1 MSAKEK
7 LEQVLE
13 HLINEEGEKASDLLH
28 DVFVE
33 KARSIYEGLI
43 EEDEAVEEEVED
55 VEEAIAGDVADD
67 FVNDIQADTDEIE
80 SEEVFSED
88 DLEDEEGDEMIEP
101 EMDAEPEGGE
111 EAVEDAFM
119 NVEDAL
125 DELKREFAAMMGDEG
140 EADMDMEE
148 PTDDEEMGAMVDAEE
163 ELMMSADNN
172 QNDDEELEE
181 DYEDLEEGHD
191 MAKVADPSN
200 TEGADNKKSP
210 VAGANPMN
218 SGGASAVKMKDGS
231 EGDHG
236 TGGVSEDSAG
246 NVNTVPGKADGD
258 GGSAAPSAQETEG
271 SDAKNTKSPISTT
284 VR

>member
-67 FVNDIQADTDEIE
+67 FVNDIQADTEEIE

-140 EADMDMEE
+140 EVDMDMEE
-148 PTDDEEMGAMVDAEE
+148 PSDEEELAGMVDAEE
-163 ELMMSADNN
+163 ELMMSANNN

-200 TEGADNKKSP
+200 TEGADNTKSP
-210 VAGANPMN
+210 VAGANPMD
-218 SGGASAVKMKDGS
+218 SGGAGAVKMKDGG

-258 GGSAAPSAQETEG
+258 GGSAAPSAKESEG
-271 SDAKNTKSPISTT
+271 SDAKNKKSPISTT

>member
-67 FVNDIQADTDEIE
+67 FVDDIQADTEEIE

-140 EADMDMEE
+140 EEDMGMEE
-148 PTDDEEMGAMVDAEE
+148 PSDIPGDEEMIDAEQD
-163 ELMMSADNN
+163 LMMSADNN
-172 QNDDEELEE
+172 QGKDEELEE

-210 VAGANPMN
+210 VAGKNPMD

-271 SDAKNTKSPISTT
+271 SDAKNKKSPISTT

>member
-67 FVNDIQADTDEIE
+67 FVDDVQADSEEIE

-140 EADMDMEE
+140 EVYMDMEE
-148 PTDDEEMGAMVDAEE
+148 PSDEEELAGMVDAEE
-163 ELMMSADNN
+163 ELMMSANNN

-200 TEGADNKKSP
+200 TEGADNTTSP
-210 VAGANPMN
+210 VAGANPMD
-218 SGGASAVKMKDGS
+218 SGGASAVKIKDGS

-258 GGSAAPSAQETEG
+258 GGSPAPSAKESEG
-271 SDAKNTKSPISTT
+271 SDAKNKKSPISTT

>member
-67 FVNDIQADTDEIE
+67 FVDDVQANSDEIE

-88 DLEDEEGDEMIEP
+88 DLEDEEGDEMVEP

-140 EADMDMEE
+140 AEDMGMEE

-172 QNDDEELEE
+172 QDNDEELEE

-191 MAKVADPSN
+191 MATAPEPQK
-200 TEGADNKKSP
+200 TEGSDAKHKTSP
-210 VAGANPMN
+210 TAGANPMD
-218 SGGASAVKMKDGS
+218 SGGRSAVKMKDGG

-236 TGGVSEDSAG
+236 TSGVSEDNAG
-246 NVNTVPGKADGD
+246 NVNTVPGKADGE

-271 SDAKNTKSPISTT
+271 SDAKNKKSPLGS
-284 VR
+284 

>member
-67 FVNDIQADTDEIE
+67 FVDDVQADSEEIE

-140 EADMDMEE
+140 EVDMDMEE
-148 PTDDEEMGAMVDAEE
+148 PSDEEELAGMVDAEE
-163 ELMMSADNN
+163 ELMMSANNN

-200 TEGADNKKSP
+200 TEGADNTRSP
-210 VAGANPMN
+210 VAGANPMD
-218 SGGASAVKMKDGS
+218 SGGAGAVKIKDGG

-258 GGSAAPSAQETEG
+258 GGNAAPSAKESEG
-271 SDAKNTKSPISTT
+271 SDAKNKKSPISTT

>member
-67 FVNDIQADTDEIE
+67 FVDDVQADSEEIE

-140 EADMDMEE
+140 EVDMDMEE
-148 PTDDEEMGAMVDAEE
+148 PSDEEELAGMVDAEE
-163 ELMMSADNN
+163 ELMMSANNN

-200 TEGADNKKSP
+200 TEGADNTKSP
-210 VAGANPMN
+210 VAGANPMD
-218 SGGASAVKMKDGS
+218 SGGAGAVKIKDGG

>member
-67 FVNDIQADTDEIE
+67 FVDDIQADTDEIE

-140 EADMDMEE
+140 EADMGMEE

-163 ELMMSADNN
+163 ELMMSANNN
-172 QNDDEELEE
+172 QDDDEELEE

-191 MAKVADPSN
+191 MATVADPSN
-200 TEGADNKKSP
+200 TEGSGTGTKSP
-210 VAGANPMN
+210 TAGANPMD
-218 SGGASAVKMKDGS
+218 SGGRSAVKMKDGG

-236 TGGVSEDSAG
+236 TSGVSEDNAG

-258 GGSAAPSAQETEG
+258 GGNAAPSAQETEG
-271 SDAKNTKSPISTT
+271 SDAKNKKSPVGS
-284 VR
+284 

>member
-67 FVNDIQADTDEIE
+67 FVDDIQADTDEIE

-88 DLEDEEGDEMIEP
+88 DMEDEEGDEIVDP
-101 EMDAEPEGGE
+101 EMDAEPEGGD

-140 EADMDMEE
+140 EVDAGMEE

-163 ELMMSADNN
+163 ELMMSANNN
-172 QNDDEELEE
+172 QDDDEELEE

-191 MAKVADPSN
+191 MATVTEPSK
-200 TEGADNKKSP
+200 TEGSDAKNKTSP
-210 VAGANPMN
+210 SAGANPID
-218 SGGASAVKMKDGS
+218 SGGRSAVKMKDGG
-231 EGDHG
+231 EGNHG
-236 TGGVSEDSAG
+236 TSGVSEDNAG

-258 GGSAAPSAQETEG
+258 GGSAATSAKETEG
-271 SDAKNTKSPISTT
+271 SDAKNKKSPIGS
-284 VR
+284 

>member
-67 FVNDIQADTDEIE
+67 FVDDVQANSDEIE

-88 DLEDEEGDEMIEP
+88 DLDDEEGDEMVEP
-101 EMDAEPEGGE
+101 EMDAEPEGAE

-140 EADMDMEE
+140 AEDMGMEE

-172 QNDDEELEE
+172 QDNDEELEE

-191 MAKVADPSN
+191 MATVTEPSK
-200 TEGADNKKSP
+200 TEGSDAKNKTSP
-210 VAGANPMN
+210 TAGANPMD
-218 SGGASAVKMKDGS
+218 SGGRSAVKMKDGG

-236 TGGVSEDSAG
+236 TSGVSEDNAG

-271 SDAKNTKSPISTT
+271 SDAKNKKSPLGS
-284 VR
+284 

>member
-67 FVNDIQADTDEIE
+67 FVDDIQADTDEIE

-101 EMDAEPEGGE
+101 EMDAEPEGGD

-140 EADMDMEE
+140 VEDMGMEE
-148 PTDDEEMGAMVDAEE
+148 PSDEEELGGMIDAEQD
-163 ELMMSADNN
+163 LMMSANNN
-172 QNDDEELEE
+172 QGNDEELEE

-200 TEGADNKKSP
+200 TEGADNTKSP
-210 VAGANPMN
+210 VAGANPMD
-218 SGGASAVKMKDGS
+218 SGGAGAVKIKDGG

-258 GGSAAPSAQETEG
+258 GGSAAPSAKESEG
-271 SDAKNTKSPISTT
+271 SDAKNKKSPISTT

>member
-55 VEEAIAGDVADD
+55 VEEAFAGDVADD
-67 FVNDIQADTDEIE
+67 FANDIQADTDEIE

-101 EMDAEPEGGE
+101 EMDAEPEGGD

-140 EADMDMEE
+140 EEPMDMEE
-148 PTDDEEMGAMVDAEE
+148 PTDGEEMGDMVDAEE
-163 ELMMSADNN
+163 ELMMSANNN
-172 QNDDEELEE
+172 QDDDEELEE

-200 TEGADNKKSP
+200 TEGADNKTSP
-210 VAGANPMN
+210 SAGANPMD

-258 GGSAAPSAQETEG
+258 GGSAAPSAKETEG
-271 SDAKNTKSPISTT
+271 SDVKNKKSPISTT